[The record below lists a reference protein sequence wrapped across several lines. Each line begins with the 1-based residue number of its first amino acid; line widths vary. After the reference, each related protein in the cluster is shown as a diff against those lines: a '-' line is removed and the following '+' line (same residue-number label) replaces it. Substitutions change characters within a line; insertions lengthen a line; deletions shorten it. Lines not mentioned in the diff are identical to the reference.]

1 MESLVKNLKEHRN
14 VRESTIKVYTRH
26 LEKLSKKINDT
37 EYKSAEFLKS
47 KKKEIMKFL
56 NEQSSS
62 TRKNYLASVLVALS
76 PKERRNP
83 DKKYKSVYEEYSNT
97 LLDEHSKYTEKL
109 KDNEKNIK
117 ESENWLDWSDVQQK
131 RINLGKEIKK
141 MGYKQNDHE
150 LKSKKDFQKL
160 QQYLVLS
167 LYTLHAPRRLEY
179 ADTKVISYREFNKLS
194 DDEKD
199 NNIYLVV
206 VSRNK
211 KFFSFGKKAVK
222 SETKENIKINLDKGL
237 NSVVNLFL
245 NVTNNTDDYLLK
257 DSRGSKMTKNGL
269 SKYLS
274 KIFSPKRISAS
285 MLRKIFL
292 SNEFQPENDKKKKL
306 AKEMNH
312 SVKVQQGIYV
322 KEN

>member
-1 MESLVKNLKEHRN
+1 M
-14 VRESTIKVYTRH
+14 T
-26 LEKLSKKINDT
+26 
-37 EYKSAEFLKS
+37 
-47 KKKEIMKFL
+47 FL

-62 TRKNYLASVLVALS
+62 TRKNYIASILVSLS
-76 PKERRNP
+76 PKERRKP
-83 DKKYKSVYEEYSNT
+83 DSKYKKVYDEYSNI
-97 LLDEHSKYTEKL
+97 LLDEHSKYTEQL
-109 KDNEKNIK
+109 KDNQKNIK

-150 LKSKKDFQKL
+150 LKSKKDLQQL

-167 LYTLHAPRRLEY
+167 IYTLHPPRRLEY
-179 ADTKVISYREFNKLS
+179 ADTKVISYRDFQKLS
-194 DDEKD
+194 DNDKD

-211 KFFSFGKKAVK
+211 KYFNFGKKAVK
-222 SETKENIKINLDKGL
+222 SETKENIKINLDRGL

-245 NVTNNTDDYLLK
+245 NVTNNTNGYLLK
-257 DSRGSKMTKNGL
+257 DSRGNKMTKNGL

-306 AKEMNH
+306 AQEMNH
-312 SVKVQQGIYV
+312 SVSTQQSVYV